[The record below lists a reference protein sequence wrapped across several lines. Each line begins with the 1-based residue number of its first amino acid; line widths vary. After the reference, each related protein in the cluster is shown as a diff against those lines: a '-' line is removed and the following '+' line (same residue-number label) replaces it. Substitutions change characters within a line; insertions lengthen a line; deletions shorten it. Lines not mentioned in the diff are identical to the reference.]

1 VILISD
7 GGEFGQWA
15 QAALSADLRI
25 INGVA
30 GTIGGGLAYGM
41 GAQIARPDAI
51 VVCLMGDGTIG
62 FHLAEYETAARENL
76 PVLTVIG
83 NDKRWNAEY
92 QIQLRDFG
100 EDRTYACE
108 LSHAE
113 YGRAVEALGCFGADI
128 DHLSALPESLN
139 QALVKR
145 LPACIN
151 VTIDPIAYAG
161 GGK

>member
-1 VILISD
+1 
-7 GGEFGQWA
+7 
-15 QAALSADLRI
+15 
-25 INGVA
+25 
-30 GTIGGGLAYGM
+30 M
-41 GAQIARPDAI
+41 
-51 VVCLMGDGTIG
+51 
-62 FHLAEYETAARENL
+62 
-76 PVLTVIG
+76 IG

-92 QIQLRDFG
+92 QIPLRDYG
-100 EDRTYACE
+100 ENRTYACE

-145 LPACIN
+145 LPACIK